1 MNGPT
6 CRISRVPLN
15 FFYRIALSIGNM
27 NNFAKKLNVNSYMPN
42 SSPDKKISLK
52 SLHLNLF
59 QLLFDFEAS
68 AESKNDNDHTT
79 LHVAAFHGHN
89 NVITELLEQDK
100 SIINNQDEDGNTA
113 LHLASSQGKIKCV
126 DM

>member
-1 MNGPT
+1 MQCNQD
-6 CRISRVPLN
+6 RN
-15 FFYRIALSIGNM
+15 IG
-27 NNFAKKLNVNSYMPN
+27 A
-42 SSPDKKISLK
+42 
-52 SLHLNLF
+52 F